1 MNIQQTQQVLSYI
14 WSTHPSAPKYSEDGK
29 MRTVAAYFRVLYQYS
44 VDDVMEAVD
53 KVCRESPSFIPSAYE
68 IEKRCSKRINVEAYL
83 SKEYEVLGDRLEEAE
98 AKRLAL
104 KEDYQA
110 AFSARDAIMREY
122 GSMMFCNEEKQTARR
137 EEYREKCAP
146 HETVIEQYSEISD
159 ECGRIK
165 ARMDELLS
173 RATWA
178 AQDAYDKQQTQMAH
192 KDLCSLGYDR
202 LALEE

>member
-44 VDDVMEAVD
+44 VEDVLEAVD
-53 KVCRESPSFIPSAYE
+53 RICRESPTFIPSAYE
-68 IEKRCSKRINVEAYL
+68 IEKRCTKHIDVEAYL
-83 SKEYEVLGDRLEEAE
+83 PKEYEVLEDRLEEAE

-104 KEDYQA
+104 KEDYQT
-110 AFSARDAIMREY
+110 AFCARTEIMREY
-122 GSMMFCNEEKQTARR
+122 GSTQFFDEAKQAARR

-146 HETVIEQYSEISD
+146 HESVIEQYSEISD
-159 ECGRIK
+159 ECGRLK
-165 ARMDELLS
+165 ARRDELLN